1 MESPRNVKD
10 VQSLTGRIATLNK
23 FVSKTTDKCLPFF
36 RVLRKV
42 FEWTDECQQAFEGL
56 KAYLA
61 SMSLLSLS
69 KPREELYLYL
79 AIPPYAVI

>member
-42 FEWTDECQQAFEGL
+42 FEWMDEGQQAFEGL

-61 SMSLLSLS
+61 SMPLLSLS

>member
-61 SMSLLSLS
+61 SIPLLSLS